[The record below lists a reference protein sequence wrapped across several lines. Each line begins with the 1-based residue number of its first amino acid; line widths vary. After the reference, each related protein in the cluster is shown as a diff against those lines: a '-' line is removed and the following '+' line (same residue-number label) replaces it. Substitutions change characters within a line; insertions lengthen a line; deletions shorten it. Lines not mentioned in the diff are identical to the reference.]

1 MKHVIIAEKPSVAN
15 EYAKVLGVTNKGQ
28 GYYENDQWLVTW
40 AVGHLVSLAYPEK
53 YDVELKEWKAET
65 LPFIPDTFKY

>member
-53 YDVELKEWKAET
+53 YDAELKEWKAET
-65 LPFIPDTFKY
+65 LPFIPDWL